1 MSALDSVK
9 KMAAELLGVGVNRV
23 WVDPEQLDR
32 ASMAI
37 TKEDVRKLVKDG
49 VVKARPVKGVSRG
62 RWRKAHR
69 QRRKGLRKGP
79 GSRKGPAVDK
89 KRRWIARVRA
99 LRRVLANLRRRR
111 IITRSTYRRLYVMVK
126 SGVFQSKAQLKAY
139 IKEKGLARTLP

>member
-9 KMAAELLGVGVNRV
+9 RMAAELLGVGVNRV
-23 WVDPEQLDR
+23 WIDPEQLDR
-32 ASMAI
+32 ASTAI
-37 TKEDVRKLVKDG
+37 TREDVRKLIKDG
-49 VVKARPVKGVSRG
+49 VVKARPVKGTSRG

-79 GSRKGPAVDK
+79 GSRKGPAVDEK
-89 KRRWIARVRA
+89 EQWVARVRA
-99 LRRVLANLRRRR
+99 LRKLIANLRRRR

-126 SGVFQSKAQLKAY
+126 SGVFQSKAQLRTY

>member
-9 KMAAELLGVGVNRV
+9 RMAAELLGVGVNRV
-23 WVDPEQLDR
+23 WIDPEQLDR
-32 ASMAI
+32 ASTTI
-37 TKEDVRKLVKDG
+37 TREDVRKLIKDG
-49 VVKARPVKGVSRG
+49 VVKARPVKGTSRG

-79 GSRKGPAVDK
+79 GSRKGPAVDEK
-89 KRRWIARVRA
+89 EQWVARVRA
-99 LRRVLANLRRRR
+99 LRKLIANLRRRR

-126 SGVFQSKAQLKAY
+126 SGVFQSKAQLRTY